1 MKDYL
6 KNCMTTTTE
15 KAQKAHKIRKK
26 EKERENVE
34 IVKQKKKSYNIT
46 EHLCDSKKLTISG
59 ILVDVFD
66 LI

>member
-15 KAQKAHKIRKK
+15 KAHKMRKK

-34 IVKQKKKSYNIT
+34 IVKQKKKVIQYNRT
-46 EHLCDSKKLTISG
+46 
-59 ILVDVFD
+59 LV
-66 LI
+66 